1 MPPSRSVP
9 WVRTSE
15 KARSKHYDEQGSYFE
30 VPCAPYSLGF
40 PFGGA
45 TGGTTTDEGC
55 TVAVA
60 TFWAAFSADEAE
72 FAACFATSRIGPAVS
87 PWIFSTVSRASLLAL
102 MPK

>member
-60 TFWAAFSADEAE
+60 TFWAALTVRNWWSIRGVAE
-72 FAACFATSRIGPAVS
+72 LDGATMWRAGPVR
-87 PWIFSTVSRASLLAL
+87 T
-102 MPK
+102 